1 MRIKSFK
8 FLVLSVLLVL
18 LLTGQGLGLLQAVE
32 YQFQDACYQNGGLIS
47 PDIYVIG
54 IDEKTLLQYGRWSD
68 WGREKTAE
76 LVALLNEDPDT
87 APAVIALDIGFY
99 ASGDEKTDQALMDAV
114 SKQDNIVTVSYA
126 TFGKQIESEQEGHFW
141 VSDRVKTYEIPFEG
155 LREHVSWGFSNVPL
169 DSDGLVR
176 HRIDHFEVNGKTEYS
191 FASEIY
197 RKYMGKLPEKELSYI
212 PFSGYPYDYYG
223 SETAGLSFCDVIN
236 GTIPKELFA
245 GGIVL
250 IGAYSEGMMD
260 SYYTAVSHDTPMY
273 GVEVHAN
280 ILQALLDENLKKE
293 PKQLTMLAITF
304 TLFAAAFLTWF
315 FRKLWLVSGAS
326 LILISGYWFVAVRA
340 YEHGLVMPLLYPMAA
355 VLLCYIF
362 GIGCQYVQERLEK
375 QHVEAV
381 FGRYVSKEVVN
392 EILKGGRDTLR
403 LGGQKKD
410 IAVLFVDIR
419 GFTPLSEALEP
430 EQVVAILN
438 QYLEVTTNAVFE
450 NGGTVDKFI
459 GDATMALFNAPL
471 DQEDYVFRAVKT
483 GLDMAAAGKALGEDL
498 LKLCG
503 KNVSFGI
510 GINCGEAV
518 IGNIGTSSRMEY
530 TAIGNTVNTAARLES
545 MAKSGEVL
553 ISPEVYERLK
563 DRIEVEC
570 LGPYTL
576 KGISEPMEI
585 FRVTGLRHPE

>member
-223 SETAGLSFCDVIN
+223 SETAGLS
-236 GTIPKELFA
+236 
-245 GGIVL
+245 
-250 IGAYSEGMMD
+250 
-260 SYYTAVSHDTPMY
+260 
-273 GVEVHAN
+273 
-280 ILQALLDENLKKE
+280 
-293 PKQLTMLAITF
+293 
-304 TLFAAAFLTWF
+304 
-315 FRKLWLVSGAS
+315 
-326 LILISGYWFVAVRA
+326 
-340 YEHGLVMPLLYPMAA
+340 
-355 VLLCYIF
+355 
-362 GIGCQYVQERLEK
+362 
-375 QHVEAV
+375 
-381 FGRYVSKEVVN
+381 
-392 EILKGGRDTLR
+392 
-403 LGGQKKD
+403 
-410 IAVLFVDIR
+410 
-419 GFTPLSEALEP
+419 
-430 EQVVAILN
+430 
-438 QYLEVTTNAVFE
+438 
-450 NGGTVDKFI
+450 
-459 GDATMALFNAPL
+459 
-471 DQEDYVFRAVKT
+471 
-483 GLDMAAAGKALGEDL
+483 
-498 LKLCG
+498 
-503 KNVSFGI
+503 
-510 GINCGEAV
+510 
-518 IGNIGTSSRMEY
+518 
-530 TAIGNTVNTAARLES
+530 
-545 MAKSGEVL
+545 
-553 ISPEVYERLK
+553 
-563 DRIEVEC
+563 
-570 LGPYTL
+570 
-576 KGISEPMEI
+576 
-585 FRVTGLRHPE
+585 